1 MGVYAYRARD
11 RRGEI
16 VEDRVEGH
24 SVPAVVAALRR
35 RGLVVVHVREQG
47 VSRREVLSPFGRIRS
62 ADLAVF
68 TRQLATM
75 IGAGLPITRALY
87 ALSEQA
93 EKPAMGDVVVAVGAR
108 VESGVPLSQALEE
121 RRDVFPGFYVEMVR
135 AGEAGGVLDD
145 VLPRLAAQLEN
156 DQELRRKVKSA
167 MAYPVTVLVLSG
179 LAAAFMLIFVVPVF
193 ARMFEDLGGTLPLP
207 TRVTMYLSGLIT
219 GPGGVALAVV
229 GGLGVVAAL
238 RWFRTERGKRAWGRF
253 SLRIPLGIGQIV
265 RKVALARF
273 ARSLGA
279 LTAAGVPILQAIEV
293 TAKTSGNPVVEEALL
308 RAREAVRAG
317 DPIHRTLEGEGIFP
331 PMVTR
336 MISVGEETG
345 ELDTMLARTA
355 DFYEAEVDA
364 TVKALTSIMEP
375 LMIVVV
381 GAIVGGIIVAMY
393 LPMFRVFELIS

>member
-11 RRGEI
+11 RRGEV
-16 VEDRVEGH
+16 VEDRAEGH
-24 SVPAVVAALRR
+24 SVAAVVAALRR
-35 RGLVVVHVREQG
+35 RGLVVIHVREQG

-62 ADLAVF
+62 GDLAVF

-93 EKPAMGDVVVAVGAR
+93 EQQAMGDVVVAVRSR
-108 VESGVPLSQALEE
+108 VESGLSLSRALEV
-121 RRDVFPGFYVEMVR
+121 RRDVFPGVYVEMVR
-135 AGEAGGVLDD
+135 AGEAGGVLDE
-145 VLPRLAAQLEN
+145 VLPRLAVQLEN

-167 MAYPVTVLVLSG
+167 MAYPVTVLVLSV
-179 LAAAFMLIFVVPVF
+179 LAAAFMLVFVVPVF

-219 GPGGVALAVV
+219 GPGGAALVVA
-229 GGLGVVAAL
+229 GGLGGTAAF
-238 RWFRTERGKRAWGRF
+238 RWVRTERGKRSWGRF

-293 TAKTSGNPVVEEALL
+293 TAKTSGNPVIEEALL
-308 RAREAVRAG
+308 RVREAVRGG
-317 DPIHRTLEGEGIFP
+317 DPIHRTLAREGIFP

-345 ELDTMLARTA
+345 ELDAMLSRIA

-364 TVKALTSIMEP
+364 TVKSLTSIIEP

-381 GAIVGGIIVAMY
+381 GAIVGGIILAMY
-393 LPMFRVFELIS
+393 LPMFRVFELIG